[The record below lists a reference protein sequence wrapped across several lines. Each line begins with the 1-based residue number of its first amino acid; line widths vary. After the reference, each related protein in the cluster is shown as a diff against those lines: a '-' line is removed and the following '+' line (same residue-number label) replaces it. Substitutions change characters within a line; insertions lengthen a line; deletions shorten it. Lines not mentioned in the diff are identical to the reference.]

1 MCVQPVALEIF
12 AVRPRKCLFLKVSK
26 PPFSQVDFCM
36 SKLLVELL
44 IHAYHKVTFKTQ
56 KQKKQNKN
64 PLREKNPK
72 KSYNFSKESFSIFQK
87 TETQEVTF
95 LARKN
100 NNDNKHF

>member
-12 AVRPRKCLFLKVSK
+12 AVKPRKCLFLKVSK

-56 KQKKQNKN
+56 KQKKQK
-64 PLREKNPK
+64 K
-72 KSYNFSKESFSIFQK
+72 KS
-87 TETQEVTF
+87 TP
-95 LARKN
+95 RK
-100 NNDNKHF
+100 KPEKIL